1 MATTNL
7 NDIINPQVMAD
18 MVSAKIEA
26 LAKITPYAKVDTT
39 LQGVPGDTITV
50 PMWKYAG
57 DAEDF
62 EADGEK
68 EAEATKLVADT
79 TSFKIKCA
87 IKVISILQKAI
98 NSGLGDPVG
107 QAESQLAKSI
117 AGKIDTDLINAAYA
131 SKNIYNGTAAE
142 IGYAGVVGASV
153 KFEDEEDGIEKVM
166 FVHPLQEEALL
177 NDENFKSADKFDK
190 SVIVTGAIGKIG
202 SCWVKKSKKVR
213 LVTFEKDN
221 VSGDVNITEG
231 NLKEYQKKVDPSV
244 TLVSG
249 DKVKAV
255 TVAYYA
261 CPVLKIQPDS
271 AETDFTEDEL
281 PALTIY
287 LKEDTEIS
295 PEWLPKKQR
304 HDITATK
311 YYGAAMTNE
320 AKVVIAH
327 FKAPTPVA

>member
-1 MATTNL
+1 MATTKL
-7 NDIINPQVMAD
+7 SDIINPQVMAD
-18 MVSAKIEA
+18 MISAKVEA

-57 DAEDF
+57 DADDF

-68 EAEATKLVADT
+68 EAEASKLVADT
-79 TSFKIKCA
+79 TSFTIKCA

-107 QAESQLAKSI
+107 QAESQLAKAI

-131 SKNIYNGTAAE
+131 SKNIYNGIATE
-142 IGYAGVVGASV
+142 IGYAGVVGSSV

-166 FVHPLQEEALL
+166 FIHPLQEEALL

-213 LVTFEKDN
+213 LVTFEKDG
-221 VSGDVNITEG
+221 SGDVQITES
-231 NLKEYQKKVDPSV
+231 NLAEYQKKVDPSV
-244 TLVSG
+244 TLTTS

-255 TVAYYA
+255 TTPYYA

-271 AETDFTEDEL
+271 AETEFTEDEL
-281 PALTIY
+281 PALTIF
-287 LKEDTEIS
+287 LKEDTEVS

-327 FKAPTPVA
+327 FKAPTPVV